1 MARGSTLNLQI
12 KKLIILKYLSGIKQ
26 ATIAKQLNLSR
37 SVICKA
43 IKLFRLRKS
52 LVSPPKTGRP
62 RKTTPR
68 IDRKIK
74 TLALKNPCTTAVDIK
89 AQLKE
94 NTGLCVVHRNNQV
107 VQTNFVSLISH
118 FNTLTANWDEDTH
131 LRN

>member
-1 MARGSTLNLQI
+1 AL
-12 KKLIILKYLSGIKQ
+12 KQ

-62 RKTTPR
+62 RKLHLGLIGKLKP
-68 IDRKIK
+68 
-74 TLALKNPCTTAVDIK
+74 LALKNPCTTAVDIK

-94 NTGLCVVHRNNQV
+94 LIKKFGLNIQKSSKIVPNYLKRSKSPGILFQKK
-107 VQTNFVSLISH
+107 Q
-118 FNTLTANWDEDTH
+118 
-131 LRN
+131 

>member
-94 NTGLCVVHRNNQV
+94 LIKKFGLNIQKSSKIVPNYLKRSKSPGILFQRNN
-107 VQTNFVSLISH
+107 
-118 FNTLTANWDEDTH
+118 
-131 LRN
+131 R